1 MYPGLAGTADSR
13 MEGQGQG
20 EGQGDR
26 EGGAGKKVDTVCEAV
41 REALV
46 KLGENKSVTRAIF
59 YLLMPL
65 SILYCY

>member
-13 MEGQGQG
+13 MEQQQGQG
-20 EGQGDR
+20 EGEGGR

-46 KLGENKSVTRAIF
+46 KLGENK
-59 YLLMPL
+59 
-65 SILYCY
+65 